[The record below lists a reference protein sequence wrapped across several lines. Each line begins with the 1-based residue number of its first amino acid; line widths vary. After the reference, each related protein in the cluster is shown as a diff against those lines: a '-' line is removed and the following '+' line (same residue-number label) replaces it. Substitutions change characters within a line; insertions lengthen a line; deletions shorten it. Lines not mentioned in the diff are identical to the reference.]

1 MLTLSVSNV
10 LHSDTILYQFSDI
23 MSTATRPPCIRAAV
37 EPLLRRSG
45 KICTFAYRPH
55 DAPLAGR
62 ASAGGECPARSG
74 LFKSS
79 VL

>member
-1 MLTLSVSNV
+1 MT
-10 LHSDTILYQFSDI
+10 
-23 MSTATRPPCIRAAV
+23 TARRPPCIRAAV
-37 EPLLRRSG
+37 APLLRRSDF
-45 KICTFAYRPH
+45 ICTFAYRPH

-74 LFKSS
+74 LIKSI